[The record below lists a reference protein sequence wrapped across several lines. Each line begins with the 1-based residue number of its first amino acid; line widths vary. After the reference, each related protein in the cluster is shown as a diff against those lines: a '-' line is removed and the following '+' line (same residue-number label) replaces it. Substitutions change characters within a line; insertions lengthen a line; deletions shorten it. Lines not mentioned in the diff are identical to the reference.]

1 MSSILLSSDFIE
13 KHESPCSCDIQTQ
26 YIAHLYSK
34 RFAPQL
40 VAEGRLASTLF
51 LSLCGRLIYCNSS
64 HFEPSGGERFCA
76 PSVELSA
83 GKKNNPAAGMRTD
96 SMSRNVSE
104 YIWHRLSEWGLKR
117 VYGYPGDGVGGLDV
131 ALEKAKDFMEYV
143 QVRHEEMA
151 AFMASA
157 HAKFTGQVGLCYA
170 TSGPGAIHLL
180 NGLYDAKLDHVPV
193 VALLGQQARTALGA
207 SYQQEVDLQNLFSDV
222 AEFVGL
228 ASLPEQVRHLIDRA
242 VRIAHTKRA
251 VTCVILPNDLQI
263 LNYEDPP
270 LAHGATHT
278 GVGYAYVSKL
288 PDELALRAAAEVL
301 NSGKKVAMLV
311 GAGAL
316 DATDEVIA
324 VAERSRAGVAKALLG
339 KAAVPDDL
347 PFVTGSIGLLG
358 TKPSWDLMKECDTFL
373 MVGSAFPYSEFLP
386 EPGKA
391 RGVQID
397 IDGTRLSLR
406 YPMEVNIIGDSAT
419 TLRALLP
426 MLTQKDES
434 SWSRQIEKGLKSWW
448 RTLEERAM
456 DSAEPLNP
464 QRVFWELSPRLP
476 DNAIIT
482 ADSGSVA
489 NWYARDLKMRRGMKA
504 SLSGGLAS
512 LGAGTPYAVAGKMAF
527 PDRTVIACMGDGA
540 MQMNGLNVMITI
552 AKYWKQWSN
561 PRLIVLV
568 LNNRDLNQVT
578 WEERIQLGAGK
589 TESTQSIPDFPYHKY
604 AELIGLKGI
613 FVDDPDKV
621 GAAWDEALSSDRP
634 VILEAY
640 TDPNVPPLP
649 PHITLK
655 DAKNF
660 LAMMPT
666 EPELGSVLKNSA
678 KELLTGILPG
688 KE

>member
-1 MSSILLSSDFIE
+1 MAQNVSDF
-13 KHESPCSCDIQTQ
+13 
-26 YIAHLYSK
+26 
-34 RFAPQL
+34 
-40 VAEGRLASTLF
+40 
-51 LSLCGRLIYCNSS
+51 
-64 HFEPSGGERFCA
+64 
-76 PSVELSA
+76 
-83 GKKNNPAAGMRTD
+83 
-96 SMSRNVSE
+96 
-104 YIWHRLSEWGLKR
+104 IWHRLSEWGLKR

-131 ALEKAKDFMEYV
+131 ALEKAKDVMEYV
-143 QVRHEEMA
+143 QARHEEMA

-180 NGLYDAKLDHVPV
+180 NGLYDAKLDHMPV
-193 VALLGQQARTALGA
+193 VALVGQQARTALGA
-207 SYQQEVDLQNLFSDV
+207 SYQQEVDLQNLFKDV
-222 AEFVGL
+222 ASEFVGM
-228 ASLPEQVRHLIDRA
+228 ASVPEQIRHLIDRA
-242 VRIAHTKRA
+242 VRIAHTKRT
-251 VTCVILPNDLQI
+251 VTCVILPNDVQQLP
-263 LNYEDPP
+263 YEDPP
-270 LAHGATHT
+270 VAHGTTHT
-278 GVGYAYVSKL
+278 GVGYAGPAKL
-288 PDELALRAAAEVL
+288 PDENLLRAAADIL
-301 NSGKKVAMLV
+301 NSGKRVAMLV

-324 VAERSRAGVAKALLG
+324 VAERLKAGVAKALLG
-339 KAAVPDDL
+339 KAVLPDDI

-358 TKPSWDLMKECDTFL
+358 TKPSWDLMKGCDTFF
-373 MVGSAFPYSEFLP
+373 MIGSSFPYSEFLP
-386 EPGKA
+386 EPGAA

-397 IDGTRLSLR
+397 IDGSRLSLR
-406 YPMEVNIIGDSAT
+406 YPMEVTMVGDSST

-426 MLTQKDES
+426 LLKQKTDKAWTGEIES
-434 SWSRQIEKGLKSWW
+434 NLKSWW
-448 RTLEERAM
+448 QTLKDRAM

-464 QRVFWELSPRLP
+464 QRLFYELSPRLP

-489 NWYARDLKMRRGMKA
+489 NWYARDLKIRRGMKA

-540 MQMNGLNVMITI
+540 MQMNGINVMITI
-552 AKYWKQWSN
+552 SKYWKKWSN

-578 WEERIQLGAGK
+578 WEERIELGSGK
-589 TESTQSIPDFPYHKY
+589 TELTQSIPDFPYHRY

-613 FVDDPDKV
+613 FVDNPDRV
-621 GAAWDEALSSDRP
+621 GAAWDEALAADRP

-660 LAMMPT
+660 MFMMRD

-678 KELLTGILPG
+678 KELLTSIIPG
-688 KE
+688 KH